1 MDRMDLNTK
10 RGLNG
15 QHPIHCSLLII
26 PNMKQL
32 LLLISFLVLSTCSQ
46 AQSIADIPVQK
57 VTSKYAKVIAIRS
70 NSVGKYTIFISIG
83 QAEPMRDRKGT
94 PVKDASGN
102 LIEMDTPVR
111 ALNMLDEL
119 GYELLKAYTQ
129 EADNSEH
136 FLLKKR
142 G

>member
-1 MDRMDLNTK
+1 
-10 RGLNG
+10 
-15 QHPIHCSLLII
+15 
-26 PNMKQL
+26 MKQFFFIL
-32 LLLISFLVLSTCSQ
+32 GFLVWASSGQ

-57 VTSKYAKVIAIRS
+57 ITSTYVKVVAIRS

-94 PVKDASGN
+94 PIKDASGN
-102 LIEMDTPVR
+102 EIEIDTPVR

-119 GYELLKAYTQ
+119 GYELLEVYTQ

-136 FLLKKR
+136 FLLKR
-142 G
+142 RDS